1 MNIFPSIIR
10 NAASNLI
17 DLAWPHTCL
26 GCGHRLLA
34 SYEHLVCSDC
44 LMGIPTVNYYKH
56 DNNYVTEVFFRESV
70 QIEYGCCYFQFKKS
84 EWTQNLMH
92 NIKYYHQP
100 ELAVKLGHIAAL
112 ELKNYN
118 RFADADY
125 ILPVPMHPDKIK
137 HREFNQAERIA
148 AGMSKAM
155 QIPIREDI
163 LEKTVNS
170 ATQTFMGRSE
180 RIKNADK
187 IFAAKRVGECAHSH
201 FLIVDDVFTTGS
213 TLLVCAQKIHDTM
226 PEARVSVFALA
237 RA

>member
-1 MNIFPSIIR
+1 MNVIPSIIR
-10 NAASNLI
+10 TAASDLI

-26 GCGHRLLA
+26 GCGQRLLTRH
-34 SYEHLVCSDC
+34 EHLICEAC
-44 LMGIPTVNYYKH
+44 LMEIPKVDYYKY
-56 DNNYVTEVFFRESV
+56 DNNYVTDEFYREGI

-92 NIKYYHQP
+92 NIKYYKQP
-100 ELAVKLGHIAAL
+100 DLAVKLGQMAAL
-112 ELKNYN
+112 VLKNYN

-125 ILPVPMHPDKIK
+125 ILPVPMHPDKVK
-137 HREFNQAERIA
+137 SRGFNQAERIA
-148 AGMSKAM
+148 AGMSKVM

-170 ATQTFMGRSE
+170 ATQTYMHRSE
-180 RIKNADK
+180 RITNADK
-187 IFAAKRVGECAHSH
+187 IFIAKRVGECAHSH

-213 TLLVCAQKIHDTM
+213 TLLVCAKKILETM
-226 PEARVSVFALA
+226 PDCKVSIFALA